1 MPTTPGLPPEAE
13 PQHRCADCGAL
24 RPESQMTYLVSP
36 TKGQVWYCANAW
48 WRGLRNATPREKIE
62 AITGERL
69 PIEPDPTPEKRDP
82 LAAVEP
88 SPRDEPPT
96 DSDAYLRW
104 QSAEFERKRHNR
116 RLASLTRPRR

>member
-48 WRGLRNATPREKIE
+48 WRSLRAAPPREKIE
-62 AITGERL
+62 AITGEPL

-88 SPRDEPPT
+88 SQKDAAIERDRQR
-96 DSDAYLRW
+96 S
-104 QSAEFERKRHNR
+104 
-116 RLASLTRPRR
+116 RLARLGRRRAAAGPLARR